1 MMRNFGQTWSES
13 REVCRDVEGAELI
26 AVDNQEQQSAM
37 EQIILNRSA
46 MYYYYFIMRQQKVEN
61 AILFNWK
68 G

>member
-46 MYYYYFIMRQQKVEN
+46 TTN
-61 AILFNWK
+61 ILS
-68 G
+68 